1 MTLPVNF
8 PLTQEQVDS
17 IDKRLGGVESYK
29 GVGIAASIRD
39 LRKVRGAMQWLLNR
53 HESLKNDRQALLQ
66 QKNDLVAYMGSVE
79 AVLQAY
85 ASGNWDG
92 GTAANQLMNNLP
104 QIT

>member
-1 MTLPVNF
+1 MTLPQNF
-8 PLTQEQVDS
+8 PLTEDQLTS
-17 IDKRLGGVESYK
+17 IDARLASVESYK
-29 GVGIAASIRD
+29 GVGIAAPLRD
-39 LRKVRGAMQWLLNR
+39 LRKIRGGMQWLLNR
-53 HESLKNDRQALLQ
+53 HESLKNDRAALTQ
-66 QKNDLVAYMGSVE
+66 QKLALTNYLQSVE